1 MMTLYTG
8 HKLLEITYTNGKT
21 VNFADIVAIDYI
33 PGRILLL
40 WKDHNIEQVDNPA
53 DVYKHIA
60 CPGRF
65 DIDIE

>member
-8 HKLLEITYTNGKT
+8 QKLLEITYTNGKT
-21 VNFADIVAIDYI
+21 VNFTDIVAIDYI

-40 WKDHNIEQVDNPA
+40 WKDHTIEQVDNPA
-53 DVYKHIA
+53 DVYKRIA

>member
-21 VNFADIVAIDYI
+21 VNFTDIVAIDYI

-40 WKDHNIEQVDNPA
+40 WKDHTIEQVDNPSG
-53 DVYKHIA
+53 VYKHIA
-60 CPGRF
+60 CLGRF
-65 DIDIE
+65 EIDIE

>member
-8 HKLLEITYTNGKT
+8 QKLLEITYTNGKT
-21 VNFADIVAIDYI
+21 VNFTDIVVIDYI
-33 PGRILLL
+33 PGRLLLL
-40 WKDHNIEQVDNPA
+40 WKGHTIEQVDNPG
-53 DVYKHIA
+53 DVYKHIV